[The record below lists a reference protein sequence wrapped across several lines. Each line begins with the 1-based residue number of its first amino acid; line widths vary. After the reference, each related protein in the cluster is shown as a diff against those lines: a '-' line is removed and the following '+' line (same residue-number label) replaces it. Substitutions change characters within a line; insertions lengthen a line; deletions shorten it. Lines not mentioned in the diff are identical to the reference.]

1 VRQRA
6 TPPRQRGS
14 GLPSLPANAD
24 AASLGS
30 GREIAMLDAPCRQRQ
45 PEDGQRET
53 NGQAKPIPDA
63 EHRLAEVSGQRKL
76 MDPALPRVAE
86 VIARVTGVSYHPGHS
101 PACIGCDAQ
110 VASRPVSA
118 KSLFFAREG
127 D

>member
-1 VRQRA
+1 MPHADSASPRTASARQ
-6 TPPRQRGS
+6 T
-14 GLPSLPANAD
+14 
-24 AASLGS
+24 
-30 GREIAMLDAPCRQRQ
+30 
-45 PEDGQRET
+45 
-53 NGQAKPIPDA
+53 AKPNQSQMPS
-63 EHRLAEVSGQRKL
+63 HRLAEVSGQRKL
-76 MDPALPRVAE
+76 MDPSLPRVAE